1 MTGGEIGG
9 GLSAR
14 EVIESRERHGTNRLT
29 EKKRRGFLLRFL
41 SGFSDPII
49 RVLLASVLVEVI
61 FTFRHCNL
69 FEVGGILLAVLVS
82 SLVSTASE
90 YGSERAFAK
99 LSGAAGGGDVTV
111 VREGRRLSLPAGEIV
126 VGDLLLLRVG
136 ERIPADCVLLS
147 GEVTLDLSALNGE
160 SREVGKTPGSFSGE
174 WSLDDPHQLF
184 SGATVTGGEGVARV
198 GRVGDATLY
207 GSLASE
213 LQLETRISP
222 LKLRLSRLARQI
234 SRIGYFSAGLIAF
247 CYLFRAIVVGGNF
260 SAAGM
265 GALLSDPTFLTRT
278 LIRALTLSITV
289 IVVAVPEG
297 LPMMI
302 TVVLSSNMRRM
313 MRDHVLVKKLVGI
326 ETAGSMNVLFTD
338 KTGTLTEGKMKLSR
352 ILTSDGAERRV
363 GEVRRDCPAV
373 ARVLSLSARFNRE
386 GVLSPGV
393 GAIGNATER
402 AAAEAFLSDGVP
414 RGVRAVGFV
423 PFSSASKFSA
433 VALTGPAPA
442 VLVKGAPDYLLP
454 RATKILLPDG
464 SEAPLD
470 GAGRAKID
478 AAIFSAASRGSRVLA
493 VLMAERLSDA
503 LDGMGELTLVAC
515 LSLLDRVRRDAA
527 KTVGTLRRAGVRVVM
542 VTGDNA
548 GTAAAVAGECDLFRR
563 DAGDLL
569 FDAAE
574 LRDLPDGEVI
584 RLLPRLSVVCRA
596 VPSDKSRLVRLSQEA
611 GLVVGMTGDGI
622 NDAPALRL
630 SDVGFSMGSGTD
642 VAKEAGDVVLLDDSI
657 TSVANTVLFGRTI
670 FASIRKFITFQ
681 LMMNLAAVGV
691 SLFGQ
696 LFGLPT
702 PITVVQ
708 MLWVNL
714 IMDTLGGL
722 MFAGEAPLASSM
734 RKKPKRRDEPIL
746 TRGMIGQIAV
756 TGGYTLLLSVGF
768 LVLPVFRRAFGF
780 ASDPVGFLTAF
791 FVLFIFAGLF
801 NCVNARTER
810 LRLFSGILRNRFFLP
825 LIALISAI
833 QLLMVYRGGELFRTV
848 PLAPSLLLRVVLLAS
863 TVIPADL
870 IRKYFAGLSPGKRA
884 DRSSPSRALDKKA
897 ETE

>member
-1 MTGGEIGG
+1 MVEEKVGG

-14 EVIESRERHGTNRLT
+14 EVTESRERHGTNRLT
-29 EKKRRGFLLRFL
+29 EKRRRGFLFRLL
-41 SGFSDPII
+41 SSFSDPII
-49 RVLLASVLVEVI
+49 RVLLASVGFEVLL
-61 FTFRHCNL
+61 TFRRCNW

-99 LSGAAGGGDVTV
+99 LSREAGGRTVAV
-111 VREGRRLSLPAGEIV
+111 VREGRRIVLPSEEIV

-160 SREVGKTPGSFSGE
+160 SREARKTPGAFSGE
-174 WSLDDPHQLF
+174 WTLDDPHQLF
-184 SGATVTGGEGVARV
+184 SGAIVTGGDGVARV

-234 SRIGYFSAGLIAF
+234 SRIGYLSAGLIAF
-247 CYLFRAIVVGGNF
+247 CYLFRAVVVGGNF
-260 SAAGM
+260 TAAGI

-326 ETAGSMNVLFTD
+326 ETAGSMNILFTD
-338 KTGTLTEGKMKLSR
+338 KTGTLTEGKMKLTRVVTPDGVEKR
-352 ILTSDGAERRV
+352 I
-363 GEVRRDCPAV
+363 GEVRRDYPAA
-373 ARVLSLSARFNRE
+373 ARVLALSARFNRE
-386 GVLSPGV
+386 GALSPGR
-393 GAIGNATER
+393 GAMGNATER
-402 AAAEAFLSDGVP
+402 AAAEAFLSDEIP
-414 RGVRAVGFV
+414 RGVRAVSFV
-423 PFSSASKFSA
+423 PFSSESKFSA
-433 VALTGPAPA
+433 VALSGADPA

-464 SEAPLD
+464 KEAPLD
-470 GAGRAKID
+470 GAGRAKLE
-478 AAIFSAASRGSRVLA
+478 AAISAAAARGSRVLA
-493 VLMAERLSDA
+493 VLTADRISDA
-503 LDGMGELTLVAC
+503 LEGLGELTLVAC
-515 LSLLDRVRRDAA
+515 LSLFDRVRRDAA
-527 KTVGTLRRAGVRVVM
+527 GTVGTLRRAGIRVVM

-548 GTAAAVAGECDLFRR
+548 GTASAVAAECDLFRP

-569 FDAAE
+569 FDAAK
-574 LRDLPDGEVI
+574 LREMPDGEVI

-642 VAKEAGDVVLLDDSI
+642 VAREAGDVVLLDDSI
-657 TSVANTVLFGRTI
+657 ASVANTVLFGRTI

-702 PITVVQ
+702 PITIVQ

-714 IMDTLGGL
+714 FMDTLGGL
-722 MFAGEAPLASSM
+722 MFAGEAPLPSSM
-734 RKKPKRRDEPIL
+734 KKKPKRRDEPIL
-746 TRGMIGQIAV
+746 TRYMIGQIAV

-768 LVLPVFRRAFGF
+768 LVLPIFRRAFGF
-780 ASDPVGFLTAF
+780 ASDSVGFFTAF

-810 LRLFSGILRNRFFLP
+810 LRLLSGILRNRFFLP

-870 IRKYFAGLSPGKRA
+870 IRKFFTGLSRREHGDSATPL
-884 DRSSPSRALDKKA
+884 RALDKKA

>member
-1 MTGGEIGG
+1 MTGAGTVGR
-9 GLSAR
+9 GLSGS
-14 EVIESRERHGTNRLT
+14 EVEESRARHGTNRLT
-29 EKKRRGFLLRFL
+29 ERKKRGFVSRFFGNL
-41 SGFSDPII
+41 GDPII
-49 RVLLASVLVEVI
+49 RVLLASVGVEI
-61 FTFRHCNL
+61 LFTFRQCNW

-82 SLVSTASE
+82 SFVSTASE

-99 LSGAAGGGDVTV
+99 LSREAGTLTSVV
-111 VREGRRLSLPAGEIV
+111 VRDGKRLSLPTEEIV
-126 VGDLLLLRVG
+126 VGDLLLLASG

-147 GEVTLDLSALNGE
+147 GEVSLDLSALNGE
-160 SREVGKTPGSFSGE
+160 AREVLRTPGRFSGE
-174 WSLDDPHQLF
+174 WTLDDPHQLF
-184 SGATVTGGEGVARV
+184 SGAVVTGGEGVARV
-198 GRVGDATLY
+198 GRVGDATVF
-207 GSLASE
+207 GALASE
-213 LQLETRISP
+213 LQTETRESP

-234 SRIGYFSAGLIAF
+234 SRIGYVSAGIIALS
-247 CYLFRAIVVGGNF
+247 YLFRAIVVGGGF
-260 SAAGM
+260 SLSGM
-265 GALLSDPTFLTRT
+265 GALLSDPTFLLST

-326 ETAGSMNVLFTD
+326 ETAGSMNILFTD

-352 ILTSDGAERRV
+352 VLTPDGTERRV
-363 GEVRRDCPAV
+363 GEVRRDCPAILI
-373 ARVLSLSARFNRE
+373 ALALSARFNRE
-386 GVLSPGV
+386 GALLPGSGV
-393 GAIGNATER
+393 PGNATER
-402 AAAEAFLSDGVP
+402 AASAAFARDRIP
-414 RGVRAVGFV
+414 QNVRATGFV
-423 PFSSASKFSA
+423 PFSSDRKFSA
-433 VALTGPAPA
+433 VTLSGEAPP
-442 VLVKGAPDYLLP
+442 VLVKGAPDYLIP

-464 SEAPLD
+464 TTAPLD
-470 GAGRAKID
+470 AAGRGTYLNLVRQA
-478 AAIFSAASRGSRVLA
+478 SARGSRVLA
-493 VLMAERLSDA
+493 VLSAERLSDR
-503 LDGMGELTLVAC
+503 LEGLGDLTLIAC
-515 LSLLDRVRRDAA
+515 LLLSDRVRRDAFS
-527 KTVGTLRRAGVRVVM
+527 TLETLRRAGIRVVM

-548 GTAAAVAGECDLFRR
+548 GTASSVGAACGLYRP

-569 FDAAE
+569 FEAADLRGKTDAE
-574 LRDLPDGEVI
+574 LSA
-584 RLLPRLSVVCRA
+584 LLPRLSVVCRA
-596 VPSDKSRLVRLSQEA
+596 VPSDKTRLVRVAQST

-630 SDVGFSMGSGTD
+630 SDVGFAMGSGSA
-642 VAKEAGDVVLLDDSI
+642 VAREAGDVVLLDNSI
-657 TSVANTVLFGRTI
+657 ASVAKTVLYGRTI
-670 FASIRKFITFQ
+670 FSSIRKFITFQ

-702 PITVVQ
+702 PITIVQ

-722 MFAGEAPLASSM
+722 MFAGEAPLGSRM
-734 RKKPKRRDEPIL
+734 REKPKRRDEPIL
-746 TRGMIGQIAV
+746 NRYMKGQIAV

-768 LVLPVFRRAFGF
+768 LVLPVFRRAFGYGEN
-780 ASDPVGFLTAF
+780 PVAFLSAF

-848 PLAPSLLLRVVLLAS
+848 PLEPRLLLRVILLAF
-863 TVIPADL
+863 TVVPADIL
-870 IRKYFAGLSPGKRA
+870 RKYFAGLSGKERFF
-884 DRSSPSRALDKKA
+884 
-897 ETE
+897 